1 LPPDRTLTTAQFREQ
16 LRDAQA
22 QGHARLRRERV
33 RCGPADGP
41 AQAVREEPQ
50 AVPPH
55 VRRPRRPPMPHSA
68 DDICRMGNYIV
79 EPEEAGPYYAE
90 LFGMVADGALK
101 LEIHGEYA
109 FDAAGCI
116 QAQKD
121 LTGGKTIGK
130 LLLKV

>member
-1 LPPDRTLTTAQFREQ
+1 MLKRKGTLVSVGNAS
-16 LRDAQA
+16 
-22 QGHARLRRERV
+22 G
-33 RCGPADGP
+33 
-41 AQAVREEPQ
+41 
-50 AVPPH
+50 AVPPFAPLKLSAKNLKLC
-55 VRRPRRPPMPHSA
+55 RPTCAARALRPTPAA
-68 DDICRMGNYIV
+68 DDIFRMGNYIV

-90 LFGMVADGALK
+90 LFGMVADGALH

-109 FDAAGCI
+109 FDAAGCV

>member
-1 LPPDRTLTTAQFREQ
+1 MLKRKGTLVSVGNAS
-16 LRDAQA
+16 
-22 QGHARLRRERV
+22 G
-33 RCGPADGP
+33 
-41 AQAVREEPQ
+41 
-50 AVPPH
+50 AVPPMAPLKLSAKNLKLCRPTCV
-55 VRRPRRPPMPHSA
+55 VRAALRPTPAA
-68 DDICRMGNYIV
+68 DDIRRMGNYIV